1 MSVAAARK
9 IPEWKIREVEELA
22 ELIKKHK
29 VIAIASLENLPTKQL
44 QLIRKK
50 LRKRMVFRVTKN
62 TLMERA
68 LKKVGI
74 KNHEELVKHLTGPNL
89 FIFANMNPFELALLL
104 EKEKMSAPAKPGM
117 VTDKE
122 IVVPAGNTGIPP
134 GPMLSTFGRLKIP
147 TRVDKGTIW
156 VSKDTVVAKPGDVI
170 SPELASLLQKLGIE
184 PFEVGIKLKLVYDDG
199 LILTADQLKI
209 DLDEI
214 RSQVTEAHLN
224 ALKVGIEIAYPVPEV
239 LKLSV
244 AKAHAA
250 ALAIAAEAGFVT
262 PETAEQV
269 LARAYA
275 KALALIAAL
284 GDKAEELGLG
294 EVAAQVQPQAPAEA
308 EAKAEE
314 AEEEEEEEEKA
325 SEEDI
330 AAGLGAL
337 FG

>member
-1 MSVAAARK
+1 MGIAAARR

-22 ELIKKHK
+22 ELVKKHK

-50 LRKRMVFRVTKN
+50 LRRKIVFRVAKN

-68 LKKVGI
+68 LKKAGI
-74 KNHEELVKHLTGPNL
+74 KNYEELVKHLTGPNL
-89 FIFANMNPFELALLL
+89 FIFADMNPFELALLL

-117 VTDKE
+117 VADKE

-170 SPELASLLQKLGIE
+170 SPDLASLLQKLGIE

-209 DLDEI
+209 DLEEI
-214 RSQVTEAHLN
+214 KSQVTEAHLN
-224 ALKVGIEIAYPVPEV
+224 ALKVGVEIAYPVPEV
-239 LKLSV
+239 LELSV
-244 AKAHAA
+244 AKAYAA

-262 PETAEQV
+262 PETAEHV
-269 LARAYA
+269 LARAYG
-275 KALALIAAL
+275 KALALVAAL

-294 EVAAQVQPQAPAEA
+294 TVAVQVPAPAEA

-314 AEEEEEEEEKA
+314 PEEEEEEEKA